1 MKRFRGISRGGIVRR
16 IAMLMLF
23 RAFYFDRGN

>member
-1 MKRFRGISRGGIVRR
+1 MKRFRGISGGIVRR